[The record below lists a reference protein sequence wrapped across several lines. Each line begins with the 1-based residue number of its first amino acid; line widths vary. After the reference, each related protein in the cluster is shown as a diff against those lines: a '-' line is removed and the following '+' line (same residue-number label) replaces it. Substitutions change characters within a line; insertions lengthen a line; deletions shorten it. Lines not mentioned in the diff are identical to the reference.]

1 MDLGLQDKVAII
13 TGGGSGIGRIIAHI
27 LAEEGANIVI
37 ADLNKDGAD
46 KVAQEVQERGVD
58 SLAVKTDVSRLEE
71 TDKLVKSTLDRFGRV
86 DILVHGAV
94 FFNIQPFMKT
104 SPEVWEKV
112 VKVAQ
117 FGAMNCARSVLEH
130 MTAAKY
136 GRIIYIGS
144 DAGRVGDP
152 YQSIYA
158 GAKGGI
164 VAFSKSI
171 AQDVGRFGITV
182 NVVSPALVETE
193 ENREVLKTMYGMGDE
208 KQAKKLLSAYP
219 LRRIGTS
226 EDIAYMVAFLASDK
240 AGDITGQTISVN
252 GGYCMV

>member
-1 MDLGLQDKVAII
+1 MGAK
-13 TGGGSGIGRIIAHI
+13 SGRII
-27 LAEEGANIVI
+27 
-37 ADLNKDGAD
+37 
-46 KVAQEVQERGVD
+46 
-58 SLAVKTDVSRLEE
+58 
-71 TDKLVKSTLDRFGRV
+71 F
-86 DILVHGAV
+86 
-94 FFNIQPFMKT
+94 
-104 SPEVWEKV
+104 
-112 VKVAQ
+112 
-117 FGAMNCARSVLEH
+117 
-130 MTAAKY
+130 
-136 GRIIYIGS
+136 IGS

-208 KQAKKLLSAYP
+208 KQAKKFLSAYP